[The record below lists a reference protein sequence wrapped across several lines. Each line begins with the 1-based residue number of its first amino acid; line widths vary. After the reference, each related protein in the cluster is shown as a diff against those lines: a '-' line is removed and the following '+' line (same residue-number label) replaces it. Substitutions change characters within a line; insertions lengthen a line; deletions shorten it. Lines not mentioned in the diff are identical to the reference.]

1 MAIIQTKFGR
11 FSQISEMKYKT
22 LTTIFLG
29 PGEFWH
35 NGNPKKKNHHLYKG
49 ILWGKKKGPKLPYI
63 FMTRNTGNQ
72 IQKKSGKLFCSL
84 LAH

>member
-35 NGNPKKKNHHLYKG
+35 NGNPQKKTITYTKAYFG
-49 ILWGKKKGPKLPYI
+49 GKKKAQSCHIYL
-63 FMTRNTGNQ
+63 
-72 IQKKSGKLFCSL
+72 
-84 LAH
+84 